1 MLLEQSLTP
10 NTKVQISLEPNSRMK
25 TLTLSLW
32 PLTLASTPTLWN
44 SWGQGS
50 WYLSF
55 LAPCQGLAPVGIH
68 LPALHPNAVRKRSV
82 SNQNG
87 YDETDGECHVALRTW
102 HSPLGK
108 HRLENWH
115 ALHSWSYVY
124 FHDWTTAF
132 LGICPREMTAYIH
145 QKIYTRM
152 FTEELFLIAPNRKL
166 PKCPSTME

>member
-44 SWGQGS
+44 SRGQGS

-68 LPALHPNAVRKRSV
+68 LSALHPNVVRKRSV

-108 HRLENWH
+108 HRWENWH
-115 ALHSWSYVY
+115 ALHSWSCLLP
-124 FHDWTTAF
+124 WLNNCI
-132 LGICPREMTAYIH
+132 LGYMPKRNDCIYPSKDICKNVHRI
-145 QKIYTRM
+145 I
-152 FTEELFLIAPNRKL
+152 LNS
-166 PKCPSTME
+166 PK